1 MAATFF
7 ATTWERF
14 IELVLA
20 PYFYQDMIWIIIP
33 MLVTICIMEF
43 YFVRYKHEELGWN
56 TAVGNSIV
64 LVFISIDLFRQ
75 IYQDNL
81 SQLFNIDIF
90 ANLPFVTVCAGAVGL
105 GGIGLLLF
113 NFWHII
119 PKRLSFLISSSLPIN
134 TIAYV
139 SIILVYSNM
148 ATDGVPPVVFDIHT
162 ILAAF
167 LLMIVLFFFFKIV
180 AVLLIP
186 ESKDIVEAAVATAR
200 EEIEKAAG
208 EEKKKIEEIKERVE
222 EEQESEIK
230 NTKHL
235 QEQEDYNNQ

>member
-1 MAATFF
+1 MTFF

-14 IELVLA
+14 IDLVLA
-20 PYFYQDMIWIIIP
+20 PYFFQSMIWIIVP

-43 YFVRYKHEELGWN
+43 YFVRYRHEELGWN

-64 LVFISIDLFRQ
+64 LIFVSIDLFRQ

-81 SQLFNIDIF
+81 SQLFSIDSLT
-90 ANLPFVTVCAGAVGL
+90 NLPFVTICAGVVCL
-105 GGIGLLLF
+105 GGIGLLVF

-148 ATDGVPPVVFDIHT
+148 ATDGVSPIPFDIHT
-162 ILAAF
+162 ILAAL
-167 LLMIVLFFFFKIV
+167 LLMVVLFFFFKII

-186 ESKDIVEAAVATAR
+186 ESKDIVAEAVATAK
-200 EEIEKAAG
+200 EEIEEAAK
-208 EEKKKIEEIKERVE
+208 EEKKKIEEMEKKVE
-222 EEQESEIK
+222 EEKELSEEGQEGEIE
-230 NTKHL
+230 
-235 QEQEDYNNQ
+235 EQRYE